1 MGKMLRN
8 PLVLALLAGMSYLGT
23 TAAVLRLRWTRLS
36 EPAEA
41 VVSARGQKKP
51 TLITVGSRPWDFWS
65 AETEEMIAE
74 LAREHARL
82 DERTHDLDTLKTRL
96 DGEKAELD
104 RLREQIARSRQE
116 LDHAT
121 TELGED
127 ETKNLRPLAQTYSRL
142 TPRATVAIFREMDDA
157 TELKILALMKTDA
170 VGLIFEE
177 MARTSDQNGTLASR
191 AATLTEKL
199 RLLKKTQAT
208 ASVASASPAP

>member
-1 MGKMLRN
+1 MGKLLRN
-8 PLVLALLAGMSYLGT
+8 PLVLAVLAGMSYLGT
-23 TAAVLRLRWTRLS
+23 TAAVLHLRWTTLS
-36 EPAEA
+36 EPPAA
-41 VVSARGQKKP
+41 VVSTSAKKQS
-51 TLITVGSRPWDFWS
+51 LITVGSRPWDFWS

-74 LAREHARL
+74 LGREHARL

-96 DGEKAELD
+96 DGEKVELD
-104 RLREQIARSRQE
+104 RLREQITQSRQE

-157 TELKILALMKTDA
+157 TVLKILALMKTDA

-191 AATLTEKL
+191 AAALTDKL
-199 RLLKKTQAT
+199 RLLKKTPSG